1 MQKNR
6 TFYPMQSV
14 SLSKPTIYITLPK
27 KPPDLLLLLATLT
40 PPEK

>member
-1 MQKNR
+1 MQQNS

-27 KPPDLLLLLATLT
+27 KPPDLLLLATLT